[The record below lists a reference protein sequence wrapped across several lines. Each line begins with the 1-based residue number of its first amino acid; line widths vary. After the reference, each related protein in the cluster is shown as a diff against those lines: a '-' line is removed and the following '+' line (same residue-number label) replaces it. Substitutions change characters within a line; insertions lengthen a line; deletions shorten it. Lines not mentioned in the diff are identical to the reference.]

1 MLAREGTNREHSSF
15 LLLFVKF
22 KNILKNY
29 FKVLLMCPGA
39 RICAHTRRLEA
50 TGAPGL
56 ELEAFVSCLTWKLR
70 TESGQEQFCVLN
82 HRAVSPTHYIFFGI
96 R

>member
-1 MLAREGTNREHSSF
+1 MLDREGTNREHSSF

-29 FKVLLMCPGA
+29 FKVLRMCPGA

-50 TGAPGL
+50 TVAPGL
-56 ELEAFVSCLTWKLR
+56 ELEAFVSCPTWELR
-70 TESGQEQFCVLN
+70 TKSGQESFVLN